1 MLTRLALQAQMRF
14 FMERNLRCLQPCG
27 ERFPRFA
34 VQVHAEMR
42 YRNGFTVK
50 AAALQRLALA
60 GNMRDQVMAKKI
72 EILIR
77 SVGAAF
83 RAPEH
88 IAIEVPR
95 FIEIAH
101 RKSEVELRDRA
112 HRRAQEAAANC
123 GTQASKIFSQNKFQA
138 VMLRS

>member
-1 MLTRLALQAQMRF
+1 MLTRLALQTKMRF
-14 FMERNLRCLQPCG
+14 FMERHLGGFQPRG

-72 EILIR
+72 EILVR
-77 SVGAAF
+77 SVGTAF
-83 RAPEH
+83 GAPEH
-88 IAIEVPR
+88 IAIEKPR
-95 FIEIAH
+95 LIEIAY
-101 RKSEVELRDRA
+101 RESEVELRDRA

-138 VMLRS
+138 VMLHS